1 MIFAKFSEK
10 LHEIEKQL
18 DRREGARAGGAS
30 PLGSAR
36 GYVSINFLSFIGLF
50 KAKLL

>member
-30 PLGSAR
+30 PYDPPDGM
-36 GYVSINFLSFIGLF
+36 YP
-50 KAKLL
+50 